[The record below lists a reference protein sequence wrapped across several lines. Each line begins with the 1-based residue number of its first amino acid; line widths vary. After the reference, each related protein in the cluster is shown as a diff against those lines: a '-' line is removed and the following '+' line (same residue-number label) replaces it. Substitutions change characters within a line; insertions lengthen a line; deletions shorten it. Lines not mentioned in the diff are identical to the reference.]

1 MKRPLKV
8 LVAEIVSIFAQGQ
21 KDFDSGKGGSDGAIK
36 AEPAL
41 RKELYEAYTE
51 DAHALKE
58 LLAEN
63 ELRLLEIPHSEGR
76 YGMALLTIDNF
87 YLERE
92 TLPLTLIFF
101 TDGEVF
107 GEEEERVAPRMLSTL
122 RGVTVTPITG
132 KWLFGIRNFLGIS

>member
-8 LVAEIVSIFAQGQ
+8 LVAEIVSIFVQGQ
-21 KDFDSGKGGSDGAIK
+21 KDFDSGKGSSNGSIT
-36 AEPAL
+36 AEASL

-51 DAHALKE
+51 DAHALKD

-76 YGMALLTIDNF
+76 YGMASLTIDNF

-92 TLPLTLIFF
+92 TLPLTLVFF

-107 GEEEERVAPRMLSTL
+107 AEEERVLKPRVAATL
-122 RGVTVTPITG
+122 RGAVITPITN

>member
-21 KDFDSGKGGSDGAIK
+21 KDFDSGKGSSDGAIK
-36 AEPAL
+36 AEASL
-41 RKELYEAYTE
+41 KKELYEAYTE
-51 DAHALKE
+51 DALALKE

-63 ELRLLEIPHSEGR
+63 ELRLLEIPNSDR
-76 YGMALLTIDNF
+76 YGMARLTIDNF

-92 TLPLTLIFF
+92 DLPLTLTFF

-107 GEEEERVAPRMLSTL
+107 GEEGEQTAPQEHAVL
-122 RGVTVTPITG
+122 RGVSIAPITG